1 MGAVSAS
8 WTLADVAVPCPVDK
22 LFTYRVPSE
31 LRERIRP
38 GCRVIVPFGRG
49 RATGYV
55 VSVGSQAPAAVKL
68 KAIASLVDEEPLITP
83 ALLDCARWMAGYYA
97 HPLGETLR
105 AVLPA
110 GVRGAGRISPADE
123 GERAFPAEP
132 ERPVLTAD
140 QASAFAVLRGAL
152 EAERGGRFL
161 LHGVTGSGKTE
172 VYLRVIEEAL
182 SRGRGAIVLIPEI
195 ALIPQTVSRFRRR
208 FADAVAVLHSR
219 VTGAQRATVWR
230 AAASGEIRVI
240 IGARSAVFAP
250 VANLGVIV
258 VDEEQD
264 SSFKQEDK
272 PRYHAVRAA
281 RFRAEREGA
290 VLLLGSATPAL
301 ETYAEARR
309 GETGYLALRSRPGGL
324 EMPRVEIVDM
334 RGRREI
340 FSEELLSS
348 LERCLARREQAVIL
362 LNRRGHANFIQ
373 CRGCGWVE
381 PCPNCSIP
389 LTFHGR
395 EAALLC
401 HYCGFRSAPPAACPR
416 CGGYAL
422 LHRGVG
428 TERVEMELANLI
440 PGIRVARMDLD
451 TTSGRRGHLAV
462 LERFAKRESDVLV
475 GTQMVAKGHHFPS
488 VTLVGVVAAD
498 RGLQFPDFRA
508 AEKTFRLLFQ
518 AAGRTGRGEGGGLV
532 IVQTRAPEHHLYEH
546 LARHDYDGFAAR
558 EIELRGQLGYPPAGE
573 IMLFT
578 VQARTSERAAAAAAA
593 ARDELVGVLGAS
605 ASVLGPTSALI
616 ERLKKDWRFHI
627 LVKGTLTE
635 ELRRSAVRAVL
646 ARIAA
651 EKSAEVSWDVD
662 PVSFS

>member
-1 MGAVSAS
+1 
-8 WTLADVAVPCPVDK
+8 
-22 LFTYRVPSE
+22 
-31 LRERIRP
+31 
-38 GCRVIVPFGRG
+38 
-49 RATGYV
+49 
-55 VSVGSQAPAAVKL
+55 
-68 KAIASLVDEEPLITP
+68 
-83 ALLDCARWMAGYYA
+83 
-97 HPLGETLR
+97 
-105 AVLPA
+105 
-110 GVRGAGRISPADE
+110 
-123 GERAFPAEP
+123 
-132 ERPVLTAD
+132 
-140 QASAFAVLRGAL
+140 
-152 EAERGGRFL
+152 
-161 LHGVTGSGKTE
+161 
-172 VYLRVIEEAL
+172 
-182 SRGRGAIVLIPEI
+182 
-195 ALIPQTVSRFRRR
+195 
-208 FADAVAVLHSR
+208 
-219 VTGAQRATVWR
+219 
-230 AAASGEIRVI
+230 
-240 IGARSAVFAP
+240 
-250 VANLGVIV
+250 
-258 VDEEQD
+258 
-264 SSFKQEDK
+264 
-272 PRYHAVRAA
+272 
-281 RFRAEREGA
+281 
-290 VLLLGSATPAL
+290 
-301 ETYAEARR
+301 
-309 GETGYLALRSRPGGL
+309 
-324 EMPRVEIVDM
+324 
-334 RGRREI
+334 
-340 FSEELLSS
+340 
-348 LERCLARREQAVIL
+348 
-362 LNRRGHANFIQ
+362 
-373 CRGCGWVE
+373 
-381 PCPNCSIP
+381 
-389 LTFHGR
+389 
-395 EAALLC
+395 
-401 HYCGFRSAPPAACPR
+401 
-416 CGGYAL
+416 
-422 LHRGVG
+422 
-428 TERVEMELANLI
+428 MELANLI

-646 ARIAA
+646 ARIAS